1 MTAAQ
6 FHTLTVGSVAT
17 LTDDSV
23 IVTFDV
29 PDELAES
36 YRFTPGQHVIVRAD
50 IDGEDVRRSYSICS
64 SAASE
69 ELRVAVRQIDGG
81 AFSTYAN
88 TRLAAGDTLS
98 VTPPTGEFV
107 LAPDPSNSMH
117 YLAIAAGSGI
127 TPIMSMIA
135 TTLEEEP
142 DSVFTLLFGNRDGLS
157 IMFLEELAAL
167 KDRFP
172 ARFVLMH
179 FLSRELNTIPLFEG
193 RIDGEKLETL
203 FASVID
209 ADSVDK
215 WYLCGPAGLVDE
227 ATTLL
232 RNRGVSDAEIHQEL
246 FFADRD
252 AVRPAPPVIK
262 TEEGTVVNF
271 TLGGRTSTTVVP
283 TDGAPILDYV
293 LAVRRDAPFSCRN
306 GACASCRSI
315 VLEGEVTMD
324 HNWCLT
330 QEEVDAGQILT
341 CQAHPVSQNV
351 VLSFDI

>member
-1 MTAAQ
+1 MTAAE
-6 FHTLTVGSVAT
+6 FHTLTVDSVDA

-23 IVTFDV
+23 AVTFDV
-29 PDELAES
+29 PNELAES
-36 YRFTPGQHVIVRAD
+36 YRFTPGQHVIIRAE

-64 SAASE
+64 SAASGD
-69 ELRVAVRQIDGG
+69 LRVAVRRIDGG
-81 AFSTYAN
+81 VFSTFAN

-107 LAPDPSNSMH
+107 LEPDSSNSMH

-142 DSVFTLLFGNRDGLS
+142 DSAFTLLFGNRDGLS
-157 IMFLEELAAL
+157 IMFLEELATL

-179 FLSRELNTIPLFEG
+179 FLSREMNTIPLFEG
-193 RIDGEKLETL
+193 RIDTGKLETL
-203 FASVID
+203 FSSVVD
-209 ADSVDK
+209 AESVDE
-215 WYLCGPAGLVDE
+215 WYLCGPAAMVDD
-227 ATTLL
+227 AIALL
-232 RNRGVSDAEIHQEL
+232 ASRGVSDAAIHQEL

-252 AVRPAPPVIK
+252 AVRPAPPVAA
-262 TEEGTVVNF
+262 TEKGSVVNF
-271 TLGGRTSTTVVP
+271 TLGGRTTTTVVP

-293 LAVRRDAPFSCRN
+293 LSVRRDAPFSCRN

-341 CQAHPVSQNV
+341 CQSHPVSPTV

>member
-6 FHTLTVGSVAT
+6 FHTLTVESVGT

-23 IVTFDV
+23 LITFDV
-29 PDELAES
+29 PDELAEL
-36 YRFTPGQHVIVRAD
+36 YQFTPGQHVIVRAD

-64 SAASE
+64 SVASGD
-69 ELRVAVRQIDGG
+69 LRVAVRQIDGG
-81 AFSTYAN
+81 VFSTFAN
-88 TRLAAGDTLS
+88 TRLGVGDTLS

-107 LAPDPSNSMH
+107 LAPDSSNSMH

-157 IMFLEELAAL
+157 IMFLEELSAL
-167 KDRFP
+167 KNRFP

-179 FLSRELNTIPLFEG
+179 FLSREMNTIPLFEG
-193 RIDGEKLETL
+193 RLDADKLEAL

-209 ADSVDK
+209 ADAVDT
-215 WYLCGPAGLVDE
+215 WYLCGPAGMVDE
-227 ATTLL
+227 ATDLL
-232 RNRGVSDAEIHQEL
+232 RSRGVSDTAIHQEL

-252 AVRPAPPVIK
+252 AVRPAPPIPD
-262 TEEGTVVNF
+262 TDAGSVVNF
-271 TLGGRTSTTVVP
+271 TLGGRTTTTVVP

-315 VLEGEVTMD
+315 VVEGEVTMD

-341 CQAHPVSQNV
+341 CQSHPVSDTV